1 MGKSCS
7 TLSPAE
13 EEAEFDEDDQ
23 LVKILNR
30 IHIDEL
36 DTSFLTDE
44 QRLSHL

>member
-7 TLSPAE
+7 PLSPVE
-13 EEAEFDEDDQ
+13 EQGGFADKDDQ

-36 DTSFLTDE
+36 DTSFLTDD
-44 QRLSHL
+44 QRL